1 MYYFYCPKCE
11 YQEEVEK
18 LPRGTVPNCRD
29 GYGVPI
35 YHFECPNCRNLD
47 AGFMRERD
55 KTIEEKIYY
64 RSVIKNYQNIRG
76 FKEPLSMDWKSKSPP
91 IWTFIMNKT

>member
-1 MYYFYCPKCE
+1 MVTYYFYCPTCGK
-11 YQEEVEK
+11 QEEVEK

-35 YHFECPNCRNLD
+35 HHFECSNCKNLD

-55 KTIEEKIYY
+55 KTAEEKSYY
-64 RSVIKNYQNIRG
+64 QSVIGMYQNIRG
-76 FKEPLSMDWKSKSPP
+76 FNND
-91 IWTFIMNKT
+91 